1 MSSCV
6 LFQVHFYIGTKALTT
21 RDVRKDGVMRWISI
35 WMFVLVSL
43 LYGVPNGSA
52 QQGPTNYETSK
63 LADLLVEAENNNPQL
78 RVVKQELQSMQQMP
92 TQVSTLPDPQV
103 ALQQVNVG
111 SPRPFA
117 GFTNSDF
124 AYIGLG
130 VSQDFPYPGKL
141 RLRRELASKDA
152 EVAEQKVEAMLRAIL
167 SDLKVAFFRI
177 SFLTKQ
183 GVILDGDRE
192 LLQQMEQAAEVKYR
206 SGMGN
211 QQEVLQAQLEQ
222 TKLLREITANRLE
235 ASKLQAE
242 LKQLL
247 GRPQTSPDL
256 VTEDIGETTLTRN
269 FDELLSAAQSNN
281 PHVSGAQKAVDRQK
295 ISIEIAK
302 KDFYPDFNAQF
313 MWQRTDPSQFRAY
326 YQFTLGARI
335 PIYRKRKQQPELAQA
350 EIDKS
355 KAQSEVDAQLQ
366 EVSSTLRQQYVAVE
380 KSAELLKMYRD
391 GLLPQAKAALEAGF
405 AAYQSNRQDFE
416 TLLASF
422 LDVLKLDEEYWQT
435 LAEHEAALGQIEELT
450 GVLLR

>member
-1 MSSCV
+1 M
-6 LFQVHFYIGTKALTT
+6 K
-21 RDVRKDGVMRWISI
+21 RISI
-35 WMFVLVSL
+35 WMFAVTGL
-43 LYGVPNGSA
+43 LCGGRMGLA
-52 QQGPTNYETSK
+52 HQQTVAIDEKSK
-63 LADLLVEAENNNPQL
+63 LADLLVEAESNNPQL
-78 RVVKQELQSMQQMP
+78 RAAKQEWQSMQQMP
-92 TQVSTLPDPQV
+92 TQVSTLPDPQLV
-103 ALQQVNVG
+103 LQQVNVG

-152 EVAEQKVEAMLRAIL
+152 EVTGKKVEAMRRAIL
-167 SDLKVAFFRI
+167 SDLKMAYFRI
-177 SFLTKQ
+177 AFLTKQ
-183 GVILDGDRE
+183 GGILDGDRE
-192 LLQQMEQAAEVKYR
+192 LLRQMEQAAEVKYR
-206 SGMGN
+206 SGLGN

-235 ASKLQAE
+235 AGRLQAA

-247 GRPQTSPDL
+247 GRPQTAPD
-256 VTEDIGETTLTRN
+256 VITEEISQTALTRN
-269 FDELLSAAQSNN
+269 FDELLSAVQSNN
-281 PHVSGAQKAVDRQK
+281 PQVSGAQKSVEKQK
-295 ISIEIAK
+295 VAIEIAK

-350 EIDKS
+350 EIDKRR
-355 KAQSEVDAQLQ
+355 AESEVQAQLQ

-380 KSAELLKMYRD
+380 KSTELLGMYRD
-391 GLLPQAKAALEAGF
+391 GLLPQARAELEAGF

-435 LAEHEAALGQIEELT
+435 LSEHEAALGQIEELT
-450 GVLLR
+450 GVSLR

>member
-1 MSSCV
+1 MKFLLV
-6 LFQVHFYIGTKALTT
+6 
-21 RDVRKDGVMRWISI
+21 
-35 WMFVLVSL
+35 WMFV
-43 LYGVPNGSA
+43 GVFVLGFAPPGKA
-52 QQGPTNYETSK
+52 QQGIPKGEPAK
-63 LADLLVEAENNNPQL
+63 LVDLLSEAERNNPQIHAA
-78 RVVKQELQSMQQMP
+78 RQEWQSMQQVP

-152 EVAEQKVEAMLRAIL
+152 EVAQQKVETICRAVL
-167 SDLKVAFFRI
+167 SDLKMAYFRTA
-177 SFLTKQ
+177 FLTKQ
-183 GVILDGDRE
+183 SAILDGDRA
-192 LLQQMEQAAEVKYR
+192 LLRQMEQAAEVKYR

-235 ASKLQAE
+235 AGKIQAE

-256 VTEDIGETTLTRN
+256 AMEELSETSLTRS
-269 FDELLSAAQSNN
+269 FDELFSAAQSNN
-281 PHVSGAQKAVDRQK
+281 PQIFGARKTVDRQ
-295 ISIEIAK
+295 SVAIEIAK
-302 KDFYPDFNAQF
+302 KDFYPDFNTQF

-326 YQFTLGARI
+326 YQFTVGARI

-350 EIDKS
+350 ELDKS
-355 KAQSEVDAQLQ
+355 KAQSEVEVQMQ
-366 EVSSTLRQQYVAVE
+366 EVSSTLRQQYVDVE
-380 KSAELLKMYRD
+380 NSADLLKMYRD
-391 GLLPQAKAALEAGF
+391 GLLPQAKAELQAGF
-405 AAYQSNRQDFE
+405 AAYESNRQDFQA
-416 TLLASF
+416 LLASF
-422 LDVLKLDEEYWQT
+422 LDLLKLDEEYWQT
-435 LAEHEAALGQIEELT
+435 LSEHEAALGQIEELS
-450 GVLLR
+450 GVSLR